1 MTQLK
6 DLHIVIAEDDSDDAE
21 IIQQSFDKHTAFV
34 KVDVVNNGKE
44 LLSFLKNSN
53 TKPNVILT
61 DINMPIL
68 NGIEALKLISEDD
81 NLRDIPAFVYST
93 TINPV
98 YEAKSLELN
107 SKGFLIKPYDLKGFD
122 EIPGKIVGIL
132 NGTAI

>member
-6 DLHIVIAEDDSDDAE
+6 DLHIIIAEDDMDDAE
-21 IIQQSFDKHTAFV
+21 IIHQSFDKHNAFA

-44 LLSFLKNSN
+44 LLSFLKESQ
-53 TKPNVILT
+53 TKPDVILT

-68 NGIEALKLISEDD
+68 NGIEALKVISEDHLLK
-81 NLRDIPAFVYST
+81 NIPAFVYST

-98 YEAKSLELN
+98 YEARSLELN

-122 EIPGKIVGIL
+122 EIPEKIINIL
-132 NGTAI
+132 DSL

>member
-6 DLHIVIAEDDSDDAE
+6 NLHIVIAEDDTDDAE
-21 IIQQSFDKHTAFV
+21 IIQNSFDKHAAFK

-44 LLSFLKNSN
+44 LLTFLKDTA
-53 TKPNVILT
+53 TKPDVILT

-68 NGIEALKLISEDD
+68 NGIEALKEISED
-81 NLRDIPAFVYST
+81 NHLKDIPAFVYST

-122 EIPGKIVGIL
+122 EIPEKIVNIL
-132 NGTAI
+132 DNL

>member
-6 DLHIVIAEDDSDDAE
+6 DLHIVIAEDDEDDAE
-21 IIQQSFDKHTAFV
+21 IIQQSFEKHTAFI

-44 LLSFLKNSN
+44 LLSFLKSN
-53 TKPNVILT
+53 NRKPDVILT

-68 NGIEALKLISEDD
+68 NGIEALKEISED
-81 NLRDIPAFVYST
+81 LLLSVIPAFVYST

-107 SKGFLIKPYDLKGFD
+107 SKGFLIKPYNLQGFD
-122 EIPGKIVGIL
+122 DIPEKIIAFL
-132 NGTAI
+132 REL